1 MVNIGSCHTSKASA
15 EEFGFALDGI
25 GVFRDA
31 KGNAAVVKVKYSSGD
46 WYPRKNAQAKE
57 L

>member
-25 GVFRDA
+25 GVFKDA